1 MLSRNVCVKHCVE
14 EDQESL
20 LAKVKVVGGYVHTA
34 LLAYQ
39 EGERLQ
45 GRHARCRRH
54 AGKLLQEREDWAPV
68 LALSDQSSVSAE
80 QREKADGNSIGERLK
95 QAC

>member
-1 MLSRNVCVKHCVE
+1 MLSRNVCVEHCVE

-20 LAKVKVVGGYVHTA
+20 LAKVEIVVGHMHAA

-45 GRHARCRRH
+45 RRHARRRRH

-68 LALSDQSSVSAE
+68 LALSD
-80 QREKADGNSIGERLK
+80 
-95 QAC
+95 